1 MDTNVNNT
9 ENSIDESVVAKT
21 EQIIE
26 NDISKSE
33 NPVPISEP
41 ETDNIYSDLSFSDIQ
56 NSAPA
61 HPYSIPGNA
70 QQNEDLQTRPTV
82 NADIDKSFPVL
93 QCFNLI
99 KRYSNIP
106 AVKGVN
112 FTVTEGK
119 ILGLLGPNGSGKTTL
134 LKMIAGLLTP
144 TSGEISICGLPVGTE
159 TKKMVSYL
167 PERTYFNENRSTND
181 VIKYFKDFYAD
192 FSESRARSILEDL
205 SIDLNAKIR
214 TLSKGN
220 KEKVQLAMVMSR
232 EAKLYLLDEPI
243 AGVDPA
249 TRDYIL
255 RTVITNKPEDST
267 VIISTHLIRDVEDFL
282 DEFIF
287 LTSGN
292 IYSYDSVERARNQ
305 TGRTLDE
312 LFREVFRC

>member
-70 QQNEDLQTRPTV
+70 QQNEDMQPRPTV

-167 PERTYFNENRSTND
+167 PERTYFNETRSTND